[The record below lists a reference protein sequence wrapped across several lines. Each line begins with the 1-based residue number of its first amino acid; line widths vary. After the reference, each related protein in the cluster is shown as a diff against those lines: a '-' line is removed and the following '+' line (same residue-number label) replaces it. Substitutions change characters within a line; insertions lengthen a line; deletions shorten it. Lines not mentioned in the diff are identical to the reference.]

1 MSPVAGSIGN
11 AVAPTTFVP
20 NHLQPSWNI
29 MSEQPQQPISA
40 TEQPIPAH
48 WRRNVALFLS
58 GQTISLFG
66 SMIVQY
72 AVMWYVTFETRSG
85 FAVALY
91 AIVAF
96 LPQGIVSI
104 FGGVLADRMNR
115 RILVMAADAI
125 IAAVTLVL
133 ALLMLAGITDLW
145 VILLAVAA
153 RSLGAGVQT
162 PAVTAMIPQITPGD
176 QLMRVNGI
184 FGTIQSAMALL
195 APAAAGAVF
204 GIWGIVPVFFIDV
217 VTAVIGIVF
226 LAVVTVPTLAAVAEK
241 TSSYREDLVEGM
253 RYISHHP
260 IVRWLLLVFA
270 IIFLLSVAP
279 SFITPLMVA
288 RTFGAEVWM
297 VTVLELAFSIGMILG
312 GVLVSTLLAKRS
324 RMGMI
329 VVSTFAFGVITVAL
343 GLSTNLWVFY
353 AFMFLFG
360 LFVPPF
366 STPFLTLFQETVE
379 PEMQGRVFSYV
390 SIVMALATPIGMLAF
405 GPLAD
410 VVEVETLLVVAG
422 VLTIVVF
429 VVALLVPSGRA
440 AVAAGRSADEASARA
455 RLDAQAAPEAT

>member
-1 MSPVAGSIGN
+1 
-11 AVAPTTFVP
+11 
-20 NHLQPSWNI
+20 
-29 MSEQPQQPISA
+29 MSEQQQTSA
-40 TEQPIPAH
+40 TDQPMPAH
-48 WRRNVALFLS
+48 WKRNVALFLG

-96 LPQGIVSI
+96 LPQGLVSI

-115 RILVMAADAI
+115 RILVMLADAI

-133 ALLMLAGITDLW
+133 AFLMLAGITELW
-145 VILLAVAA
+145 VILLAVAV

-162 PAVTAMIPQITPGD
+162 PAVTAMIPQITPAD
-176 QLMRVNGI
+176 QLMRVNGV

-195 APAAAGAVF
+195 APAAAGVVF
-204 GIWGIVPVFFIDV
+204 GVWGIVPVFFIDV
-217 VTAVIGIVF
+217 VTAVLGIAF
-226 LAVVTVPTLAAVAEK
+226 LARVAVPTLAAVAEK
-241 TSSYREDLVEGM
+241 SSSYREDLMEGM

-297 VTVLELAFSIGMILG
+297 VTVLELAFSIGMVLG
-312 GVLVSTLLAKRS
+312 GALVSTLLAERS
-324 RMGMI
+324 RMAMI
-329 VVSTFAFGVITVAL
+329 VVSTFGFGAFTVAL

-360 LFVPPF
+360 LFVPLF
-366 STPFLTLFQETVE
+366 STPFMTLFQETVE
-379 PEMQGRVFSYV
+379 PEKQGRVFSYV

-410 VVEVETLLVVAG
+410 VVEVETLLIIAG
-422 VLTIVVF
+422 LLTIAVF
-429 VVALLVPSGRA
+429 VVAVLMPSGRA
-440 AVAAGRSADEASARA
+440 AVAAARQADEVSALA
-455 RLDAQAAPEAT
+455 RIDAQAAAEAT

>member
-1 MSPVAGSIGN
+1 
-11 AVAPTTFVP
+11 
-20 NHLQPSWNI
+20 
-29 MSEQPQQPISA
+29 MSEQPQPGT
-40 TEQPIPAH
+40 TEQDQPIPAH

-85 FAVALY
+85 VAVALY

-96 LPQGIVSI
+96 LPQGIVSL

-115 RILVMAADAI
+115 RILVMLADGV
-125 IAAVTLVL
+125 IAVITLVL
-133 ALLMLAGITDLW
+133 AMLMLAGITDLW

-162 PAVTAMIPQITPGD
+162 PAVSAMIPQITPAD
-176 QLMRVNGI
+176 QLMRVNGV
-184 FGTIQSAMALL
+184 FATIQSAMALL

-217 VTAVIGIVF
+217 VTAVIGIGF
-226 LAVVTVPTLAAVAEK
+226 LALVAVPTLAAVAAK

-260 IVRWLLLVFA
+260 IVRWLLIVFA

-297 VTVLELAFSIGMILG
+297 VTVLELAFSIGMVLG
-312 GVLVSTLLAKRS
+312 GVLVSTFLAKRS
-324 RMGMI
+324 RMAMI
-329 VVSTFAFGVITVAL
+329 VVSTFGFGAFTVAL

-360 LFVPPF
+360 LFVPLF
-366 STPFLTLFQETVE
+366 STPFMTLFQETVE
-379 PEMQGRVFSYV
+379 PEKQGRVFSYV
-390 SIVMALATPIGMLAF
+390 SIVMALATPIGMTAF

-410 VVEVETLLVVAG
+410 VVEVETLLIIAG
-422 VLTIVVF
+422 FLTIAVF

-440 AVAAGRSADEASARA
+440 AVAAAREADEASALA
-455 RLDAQAAPEAT
+455 RTDAEAAAQA